1 MALKIQNEIGC
12 DQGITD
18 QAYIRINTYNIDKV
32 NGNIDIH
39 YSAYFNEEASKSMNI
54 IDRPIMNRGLNQ
66 PIRNNKIGDSLNIPL
81 KKEVVQSVT
90 TMQMQP
96 VQKEVIREI
105 ETIIDGVTTTGIT
118 TQSTSSLTT
127 NYLPKLNGSA
137 LVNSLVSDDGTMVTV
152 MKEVAVVNEYKT
164 MVPDLSILDG
174 VDIFAFC
181 YGKLKEKLLIDFN
194 DILDC

>member
-96 VQKEVIREI
+96 VQKEVISNI
-105 ETIIDGVTTTGIT
+105 ETTIDGVTTTEKKT
-118 TQSTSSLTT
+118 T
-127 NYLPKLNGSA
+127 
-137 LVNSLVSDDGTMVTV
+137 METV
-152 MKEVAVVNEYKT
+152 MEEVAVTNEVKT
-164 MVPDLSILDG
+164 MVADMTLLDD
-174 VDIFAFC
+174 VNVFAFC
-181 YGKLKEKLLIDFN
+181 YDKLKQKLLIDFN
-194 DILDC
+194 DIVDC